1 MIKTYVVD
9 TNVLIQAPYALNCFE
24 DNQVVIPV
32 VVLEELDNLKKAEG
46 ERGNN
51 ARTAIR
57 LLEQL
62 RVSGDLLKGV
72 GLPGGGTLRVEKNF
86 VDVKLPRDLPEEKAD
101 NRILKVCKGLAEQ
114 IFGWME
120 DERGEVKSP
129 EEVER
134 REEAA
139 QAEEQTKPEEQTKAE
154 KLSRQERMKLLEKPQ
169 QEEKGQVILVTKD
182 ILLRIKAQIIGIRA
196 EDFTTEQVSDK
207 DGQYQGRTEVYA
219 PEELFQEFK
228 KVGIPVDAVYT
239 ADSEGIHSG
248 VRLEE
253 NEFVIL
259 KADQS
264 TKKTQLG
271 RVENGVIRDLEFK
284 KTRPYGV
291 SPRNA
296 GQYFLQE
303 ALMQPAS
310 KAPLVIVKGM
320 AGTSKTFYSLAVGL
334 EKLVNNPNG
343 EYRRI
348 LVSRP
353 NAQFDTDIGF
363 LPGTEQEKI
372 SPLMRPIIDNLEQLI
387 DSNEEQRYSNEK
399 ELSDKIEELF
409 DRGMIQAEALNY
421 IRGRSIVK
429 TYLIIDEA
437 QNMTPNQVKGII
449 TRAGKDTK
457 IILLGDPNQIDRPY
471 LDEKTNG
478 LSYAAEYMKGSP
490 LCWQLTMT
498 AEECER
504 SLLAMDAI
512 RRL

>member
-24 DNQVVIPV
+24 DNQVVLPV

-101 NRILKVCKGLAEQ
+101 NRILKVCKGLSEQ
-114 IFGWME
+114 VSGGKE
-120 DERGEVKSP
+120 DERVEVKLP
-129 EEVER
+129 EEGGQPG
-134 REEAA
+134 EAA
-139 QAEEQTKPEEQTKAE
+139 QP
-154 KLSRQERMKLLEKPQ
+154 
-169 QEEKGQVILVTKD
+169 EEKGQVILVTKD

-207 DGQYQGRTEVYA
+207 GGQYQGRTEVYV
-219 PEELFQEFK
+219 PEDLFHAFK
-228 KVGIPVDAVYT
+228 KNGIPMDAVYT
-239 ADSEGIHSG
+239 ADSEGSHSG

-271 RVENGVIRDLEFK
+271 RVENGVIRELEFK

-310 KAPLVIVKGM
+310 KAPLVIIKGM

-372 SPLMRPIIDNLEQLI
+372 TPLMRPIIDNLEQLI

-409 DRGMIQAEALNY
+409 DRGIIQAEALNY